1 MRHDTSRV
9 WPKILHSCI
18 SLVRVSK
25 LIFDHFFANVG
36 STGPA
41 LALEVTNIRWGLKEL
56 QGPSLIGDVH
66 ELC

>member
-1 MRHDTSRV
+1 MAQ
-9 WPKILHSCI
+9 KLHSYI
-18 SLVRVSK
+18 LLVRVSK
-25 LIFDHFFANVG
+25 LVFDFFFANVG

-41 LALEVTNIRWGLKEL
+41 LALEVANILWGLKGL